1 MEVTFKGQPLS
12 TVGDLPKVG
21 EDIPHFKLFDQDN
34 QRVKTRELFGKG
46 TLFSVVPNI
55 NTPVCSMQTRKF
67 NRAMEDYPEVNFITV
82 STNTVAEQRG
92 WCAAAGLDHIQLMSD
107 YEQSFGY
114 ALKLLIPD
122 EAQLARSIIIMDE
135 NGKIIYEQVVKEQT
149 HEPDYLAALHVLDQL
164 KK

>member
-1 MEVTFKGQPLS
+1 
-12 TVGDLPKVG
+12 
-21 EDIPHFKLFDQDN
+21 
-34 QRVKTRELFGKG
+34 
-46 TLFSVVPNI
+46 
-55 NTPVCSMQTRKF
+55 
-67 NRAMEDYPEVNFITV
+67 
-82 STNTVAEQRG
+82 
-92 WCAAAGLDHIQLMSD
+92 MSD